1 MNSFPSIS
9 NLYPIKLISLSTLIN
24 FRSKEAFPMFTNM
37 DIGEKEVIVTLY
49 GPIEVNT
56 SKDSL
61 LT

>member
-1 MNSFPSIS
+1 
-9 NLYPIKLISLSTLIN
+9 
-24 FRSKEAFPMFTNM
+24 MFTNM